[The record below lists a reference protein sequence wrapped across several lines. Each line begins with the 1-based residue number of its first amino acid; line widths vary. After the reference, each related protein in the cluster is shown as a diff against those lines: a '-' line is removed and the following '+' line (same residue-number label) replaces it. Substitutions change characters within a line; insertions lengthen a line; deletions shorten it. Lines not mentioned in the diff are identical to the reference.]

1 MKKVLAIAPYSY
13 LPYFSG
19 GQKFIAKFYE
29 YLGRE
34 VDLTVISVANN
45 DAALAT
51 YKIIPLLKAGFSRY
65 YDLSLTAKLAEL
77 INKEKYDAII
87 WEHPY
92 YGWLAK
98 KIKKRTGIKTII
110 HTHNIE
116 YQRFRSVGKWW
127 WPVLRTYERKCLQ
140 RADGILFITPEDR
153 DFAVS
158 KWNIKKENTII
169 VPFGVD
175 IDHYPPDKMESKN
188 AICQK
193 HGIGDDEKII
203 LFNGL
208 LNYKPN
214 LDAINIILKEIN
226 PRLLRQDIKFKII
239 ICGKGLPQEL
249 SELKE
254 YAGKN
259 IIYAGFVDDIETYFK
274 AADVFLNP
282 VQSGGGIKTKMVEA
296 IAFNATVVSTQAG
309 AAGMDRNISG
319 PKLVVVNDND
329 WSAFVE
335 EILRVAKEPSQ
346 PTPTAYYKEYGWT
359 NIIDRLMTT
368 IL

>member
-19 GQKFIAKFYE
+19 GQKFIAKFFE

-34 VDLTVISVANN
+34 VDLTVVSVAKN
-45 DAALAT
+45 DTALAA
-51 YKIIPLLKAGFSRY
+51 YKIIPLLKASFSRY
-65 YDLSLTAKLAEL
+65 HDRSLVGKLTEL
-77 INKEKYDAII
+77 IQKEKYDAII

-98 KIKKRTGIKTII
+98 KIKKRTGIRTII

-127 WPVLRTYERKCLQ
+127 WPILRTYERKCL
-140 RADGILFITPEDR
+140 RSADAVLFITPEDR

-158 KWNIKKENTII
+158 KWKLKKEKSLI

-175 IDHYPPDKMESKN
+175 INTDPTDKADHKKLVSN
-188 AICQK
+188 K
-193 HGIGDDEKII
+193 HGIATGEKIL

-214 LDAINIILKEIN
+214 LDALDIILEEIN
-226 PRLLRQDIKFKII
+226 PRLSEQDLQYKII
-239 ICGKGLPQEL
+239 ICGKGLPE
-249 SELKE
+249 ERNGLKE
-254 YAGKN
+254 FANKN
-259 IIYAGFVDDIETYFK
+259 IIYAGFVNDIETYFK
-274 AADVFLNP
+274 AADIFLNP

-296 IAFNATVVSTQAG
+296 IAFGATVVSSQSG

-329 WSAFVE
+329 WSAFAA
-335 EILRVAKEPSQ
+335 EIIKIAKEPLQ
-346 PTPTAYYKEYGWT
+346 PTPAAYYKEYGWK
-359 NIIDRLMTT
+359 NIIEKVTP